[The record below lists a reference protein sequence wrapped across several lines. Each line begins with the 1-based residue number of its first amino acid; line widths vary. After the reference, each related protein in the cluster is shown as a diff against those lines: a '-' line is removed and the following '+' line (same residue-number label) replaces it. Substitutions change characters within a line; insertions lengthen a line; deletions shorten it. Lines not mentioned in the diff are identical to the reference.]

1 MAKKDREKSVNKA
14 FDQIVKEFIEPHTVL
29 CVGVGFSDE
38 DAVKLKKIL
47 SRLYGRGVSEGKNTE
62 YRRIS
67 KLSYRP
73 CSTML
78 L

>member
-1 MAKKDREKSVNKA
+1 MASKKDKEKSVNKA

-38 DAVKLKKIL
+38 DAAKLKKIL

-67 KLSYRP
+67 KLTTR
-73 CSTML
+73 L
-78 L
+78 

>member
-1 MAKKDREKSVNKA
+1 MARKKDREKTIDKA
-14 FDQIVKEFIEPHTVL
+14 FNKIVNEFIEPHTTL
-29 CVGVGFSDE
+29 CVDGALSDE

-67 KLSYRP
+67 KLTTR
-73 CSTML
+73 L
-78 L
+78 

>member
-14 FDQIVKEFIEPHTVL
+14 FDQIVKKFIEPLAMGIETL
-29 CVGVGFSDE
+29 GGVGFSDE

-67 KLSYRP
+67 KL
-73 CSTML
+73 TMRL
-78 L
+78 

>member
-1 MAKKDREKSVNKA
+1 MTKKDKEKAIDKA
-14 FDQIVKEFIEPHTVL
+14 FNKIVKDFIEPHTVL

-47 SRLYGRGVSEGKNTE
+47 SRLYGRGVSEGKNAE

-67 KLSYRP
+67 KL
-73 CSTML
+73 TMRL
-78 L
+78 

>member
-1 MAKKDREKSVNKA
+1 MASKKDREKSVNKA
-14 FDQIVKEFIEPHTVL
+14 FGQIVKEFIEPHTVL

-67 KLSYRP
+67 KL
-73 CSTML
+73 TMRL
-78 L
+78 